1 MSVLAISENRR
12 GPYVTQW
19 KSRLRKFLLW
29 IDERSLDDDRSP
41 RTGRRDDFD
50 FGTEFRERG
59 RHPRVSDVLL
69 QSRRPRERR
78 EDSDLLPVLPNRPRM
93 REPGPDDFISGDFYA
108 DEFPLRSF
116 DLDFLQRRTSD
127 EVMLLLEVDEPTQP
141 GLVRVV
147 FQVDVGRIVQ
157 DARLDP
163 TVLGGT
169 RGPEVEGFP
178 GVHDPV
184 PQVRA
189 AAPIPEIDL
198 VPDFGGPPRSRHEHR
213 DAIDRRLQEVI
224 VLEIQ
229 DPRTDERLEQ
239 RLRFR
244 ALDLHRRNIRFAKLD
259 VEVRVVG
266 DPFGPEEHVAV
277 RGGEPE
283 PVLREPREDR
293 VVDETALLVR
303 QDDVLRLAHLARAEV
318 AGRQVLHELVPVGA
332 ADLHLS
338 FASHVPDGHVIHEV
352 PVFLDGIREIAWDVH
367 LVVQVVR
374 ITTRALCGIEERRL
388 PVPGPEVERRLS
400 AFDDHAMSPHSNGMR
415 SAYLT
420 PAFEV
425 TKGKRSGS

>member
-19 KSRLRKFLLW
+19 KSRLRNFLLR

-41 RTGRRDDFD
+41 RTGRRNDFD
-50 FGTEFRERG
+50 FGTQFRERG
-59 RHPRVSDVLL
+59 RHPRISDVLL
-69 QSRRPRERR
+69 QSRRHRERR
-78 EDSDLLPVLPNRPRM
+78 QDSDLLPVLPNRPGM
-93 REPGPDDFISGDFYA
+93 REPGPDDLISGDFYA
-108 DEFPLRSF
+108 DEFPRWSLL
-116 DLDFLQRRTSD
+116 LDFLQRHTSD
-127 EVMLLLEVDEPTQP
+127 EVVFLLEVDEPTQP

-178 GVHDPV
+178 GVHDSV
-184 PQVRA
+184 PQVRP

-198 VPDFGGPPRSRHEHR
+198 VPDFGGPSRPRHEHR

-229 DPRTDERLEQ
+229 NPRTDERLEQ

-244 ALDLHRRNIRFAKLD
+244 ALDLHRRNIRLAKLD

-266 DPFGPEEHVAV
+266 DPFGPEDHVAV
-277 RGGEPE
+277 RRGEPE

-318 AGRQVLHELVPVGA
+318 AGRQVLHELVPVGP

-352 PVFLDGIREIAWDVH
+352 PVFLDGIREIAWNVH
-367 LVVQVVR
+367 LVVQVVPVA
-374 ITTRALCGIEERRL
+374 TRALCRVEERRL
-388 PVPGPEVERRLS
+388 PVPWAEIERRLP
-400 AFDDHAMSPHSNGMR
+400 AFDDHATSPRLQRNAGR
-415 SAYLT
+415 LFDARL
-420 PAFEV
+420 ERD
-425 TKGKRSGS
+425 KE

>member
-19 KSRLRKFLLW
+19 KSLLRNFLLR
-29 IDERSLDDDRSP
+29 IDARSLDNDRSP
-41 RTGRRDDFD
+41 RTCWRDDFD
-50 FGTEFRERG
+50 FGTQFRKRG
-59 RHPRVSDVLL
+59 RHPRISDVLL
-69 QSRRPRERR
+69 QSRRHREPRQ
-78 EDSDLLPVLPNRPRM
+78 DSDLLPVLPNRPRM
-93 REPGPDDFISGDFYA
+93 REPGSDDFLPGDFYA

-127 EVMLLLEVDEPTQP
+127 EIVFLLEVDEPTQP

-147 FQVDVGRIVQ
+147 FQVDVGRVVQ

-169 RGPEVEGFP
+169 SGPEVEGSP
-178 GVHDPV
+178 GIHYAF

-189 AAPIPEIDL
+189 PARIPEIDL
-198 VPDFGGPPRSRHEHR
+198 VPDFGGPPRPRHEHR

-229 DPRTDERLEQ
+229 DLRTDERLEQ

-283 PVLREPREDR
+283 PVLLESREDR

-318 AGRQVLHELVPVGA
+318 AGRQVLHELVPVGP

-367 LVVQVVR
+367 LVVQVVPVA
-374 ITTRALCGIEERRL
+374 TRALCGIEERRL
-388 PVPGPEVERRLS
+388 PVPGTEIECCLS
-400 AFDDHAMSPHSNGMR
+400 AFDDHATSPRLQRNAER
-415 SAYLT
+415 LFDARL
-420 PAFEV
+420 ERD
-425 TKGKRSGS
+425 KG

>member
-19 KSRLRKFLLW
+19 KSRLRNFLLR

-69 QSRRPRERR
+69 QSRRHRERR
-78 EDSDLLPVLPNRPRM
+78 EDSDLLPVLPNRPRI
-93 REPGPDDFISGDFYA
+93 REPGPDDFIPGDFYA
-108 DEFPLRSF
+108 DEFPHWSF
-116 DLDFLQRRTSD
+116 IFDFLRARPSD
-127 EVMLLLEVDEPTQP
+127 EVVFLLEADEPTQP

-169 RGPEVEGFP
+169 RGPAVEGFP
-178 GVHDPV
+178 GVHYAV
-184 PQVRA
+184 PQVCA

-198 VPDFGGPPRSRHEHR
+198 VPDFGGPPRPRHEHR

-229 DPRTDERLEQ
+229 DLRTDERLEQ

-277 RGGEPE
+277 RGGKPE
-283 PVLREPREDR
+283 PVLLESREDR

-318 AGRQVLHELVPVGA
+318 AGRQVLHELVPVGP

-338 FASHVPDGHVIHEV
+338 FASHVPDGHVIHEM
-352 PVFLDGIREIAWDVH
+352 PVFLDGIREVAWNVH
-367 LVVQVVR
+367 LVVQVVPVA
-374 ITTRALCGIEERRL
+374 TRALCGIEERRL
-388 PVPGPEVERRLS
+388 PVPGTEIERCLS
-400 AFDDHAMSPHSNGMR
+400 AFDDHATSPRLQRNAER
-415 SAYLT
+415 LFDARL
-420 PAFEV
+420 ERD
-425 TKGKRSGS
+425 KK